1 MSVSG
6 VSAVGANASS
16 QQAQPLTLSPHK
28 HTRHQAQSIS
38 DVDGQSSSVANTQST
53 ASPSGHKVNILA

>member
-6 VSAVGANASS
+6 VSAGGANASS
-16 QQAQPLTLSPHK
+16 QAAQPLTLTPHK

-38 DVDGQSSSVANTQST
+38 DVDGQSSSLANTPSA
-53 ASPSGHKVNILA
+53 ASPTGRKVNILA